1 MELQITNREIFF
13 AVENCW
19 NELNYKLKTQIN
31 KLVSANDDE
40 EFVQTVD
47 IDAQSFIF
55 IMKAVNSQPQGIAKD
70 INPPMHL
77 SLKAQ
82 ILKLVEPV
90 MAQLALIT
98 NEEEINHY
106 KAQNAEI
113 LTMAEKVQS
122 ILKENEDML
131 QAKILNGKTQILQP

>member
-31 KLVSANDDE
+31 KLVSENSEDN
-40 EFVQTVD
+40 FVQTID

-90 MAQLALIT
+90 MTHLATLT
-98 NEEEINHY
+98 DQSEIDAYRLENI
-106 KAQNAEI
+106 EI

-122 ILKENEDML
+122 ILIENESML
-131 QAKILNGKTQILQP
+131 ESKILNGKTQILS

>member
-13 AVENCW
+13 AVANCW

-31 KLVSANDDE
+31 KLVSENSEDN
-40 EFVQTVD
+40 FVQTID

-55 IMKAVNSQPQGIAKD
+55 IMKAVNSQPQGVARD

-77 SLKAQ
+77 ALKAQ

-106 KAQNAEI
+106 KAQNADI
-113 LTMAEKVQS
+113 LMMAEKVQS

-131 QAKILNGKTQILQP
+131 EAKILNGKTQILL

>member
-1 MELQITNREIFF
+1 MELKITNREIFF

-31 KLVSANDDE
+31 KLVSANNDE

-47 IDAQSFIF
+47 VDAQSFIL

-77 SLKAQ
+77 SLEAQ
-82 ILKLVEPV
+82 ILALVTPIMIHLATLTDQSEIDAFKLE
-90 MAQLALIT
+90 
-98 NEEEINHY
+98 HS
-106 KAQNAEI
+106 EI

-122 ILKENEDML
+122 ILLENEAML
-131 QAKILNGKTQILQP
+131 EAKILNGKTQILS

>member
-31 KLVSANDDE
+31 KLVSENSEDN
-40 EFVQTVD
+40 FVQTID

-70 INPPMHL
+70 INPLMHL

-82 ILKLVEPV
+82 ILALVEPI

-106 KAQNAEI
+106 KAQNADI
-113 LTMAEKVQS
+113 LMMAEKVQS
-122 ILKENEDML
+122 ILKENEAML
-131 QAKILNGKTQILQP
+131 ESKILNGKAQILL

>member
-13 AVENCW
+13 AVDNCW
-19 NELNYKLKTQIN
+19 NQLNYKLKTQIN

-47 IDAQSFIF
+47 VDAQSFIL
-55 IMKAVNSQPQGIAKD
+55 ITKAVSSQPQGIAKD

-106 KAQNAEI
+106 KAQNADI
-113 LTMAEKVQS
+113 LMMAEKVQS
-122 ILKENEDML
+122 ILKENEAML
-131 QAKILNGKTQILQP
+131 ESKILNGKAQILL

>member
-31 KLVSANDDE
+31 KLVSFNSEDN
-40 EFVQTVD
+40 FVQTID

-90 MAQLALIT
+90 LAQLALIT

-106 KAQNAEI
+106 KAQNADI
-113 LTMAEKVQS
+113 LMMAEKVKS
-122 ILKENEDML
+122 ILIENEAML
-131 QAKILNGKTQILQP
+131 EAKILNGKTQILFN

>member
-31 KLVSANDDE
+31 KLVSENSEDN
-40 EFVQTVD
+40 FVQTID
-47 IDAQSFIF
+47 IDAQSFIL

-106 KAQNAEI
+106 KAQNADI
-113 LTMAEKVQS
+113 LMMAEKVQS
-122 ILKENEDML
+122 ILKENEAML
-131 QAKILNGKTQILQP
+131 ESKILNGKAQILL

>member
-47 IDAQSFIF
+47 VDAQSFIL

-82 ILKLVEPV
+82 ILKLVEPI

-106 KAQNAEI
+106 KAQNADI
-113 LTMAEKVQS
+113 LMMAEKVQS
-122 ILKENEDML
+122 ILKENEAML
-131 QAKILNGKTQILQP
+131 ESKILNGKAQILL

>member
-31 KLVSANDDE
+31 KLVSENSEDN
-40 EFVQTVD
+40 FVQTID

-55 IMKAVNSQPQGIAKD
+55 IMKAVNSQPQGVARD

-77 SLKAQ
+77 ALKAQ
-82 ILKLVEPV
+82 ILALAEPV
-90 MAQLALIT
+90 LRQLALIT
-98 NEEEINHY
+98 NEKEINHY
-106 KAQNAEI
+106 KAQNADI
-113 LTMAEKVQS
+113 LMMAEKVQS

-131 QAKILNGKTQILQP
+131 EAKILNGKTQILS

>member
-31 KLVSANDDE
+31 KLVSENSEDN
-40 EFVQTVD
+40 FVQTID

-90 MAQLALIT
+90 MAQLAKMT
-98 NEEEINHY
+98 NEEEITLY
-106 KAQNAEI
+106 KAQNADI
-113 LTMAEKVQS
+113 LMMAEKVQS
-122 ILKENEDML
+122 ILKENDDML
-131 QAKILNGKTQILQP
+131 EAKILNGKTQILL

>member
-31 KLVSANDDE
+31 KLVSENSEDN
-40 EFVQTVD
+40 FVQTID

-55 IMKAVNSQPQGIAKD
+55 IMKAVNSQPQGVARD

-77 SLKAQ
+77 ALKAQ

-113 LTMAEKVQS
+113 LMMAEKVQS

-131 QAKILNGKTQILQP
+131 EAKILNGKTQILL

>member
-19 NELNYKLKTQIN
+19 NELDYKLKHQIN
-31 KLVSANDDE
+31 KLVTANSEDN
-40 EFVQTVD
+40 FVQTID

-77 SLKAQ
+77 ALKAQ
-82 ILKLVEPV
+82 ILALVEPV
-90 MAQLALIT
+90 LKQLALIT

-106 KAQNAEI
+106 KAQNADI
-113 LTMAEKVQS
+113 LMMAEKVQS
-122 ILKENEDML
+122 ILDENEAML
-131 QAKILNGKTQILQP
+131 QAKILNGKTQILL

>member
-31 KLVSANDDE
+31 KLVSENSEDN
-40 EFVQTVD
+40 FVQTID

-70 INPPMHL
+70 INPLMHL

-106 KAQNAEI
+106 KAQNADI
-113 LTMAEKVQS
+113 LMMAEKVQS
-122 ILKENEDML
+122 ILKENEAML
-131 QAKILNGKTQILQP
+131 ESKILNGKAQILL

>member
-31 KLVSANDDE
+31 KLVSENSEDN
-40 EFVQTVD
+40 FVQTID

-98 NEEEINHY
+98 NEEEITLY
-106 KAQNAEI
+106 KAQNADI
-113 LTMAEKVQS
+113 LMMAEKVQS
-122 ILKENEDML
+122 ILKENEAML
-131 QAKILNGKTQILQP
+131 ESKILNGKAQILL

>member
-31 KLVSANDDE
+31 KLVSENSEDN
-40 EFVQTVD
+40 FVQTID

-77 SLKAQ
+77 ALKAQ
-82 ILKLVEPV
+82 ILALVEPV
-90 MAQLALIT
+90 LKQLALIT

-106 KAQNAEI
+106 KAQNADI
-113 LTMAEKVQS
+113 LMMAEKVQS
-122 ILKENEDML
+122 ILKENENML
-131 QAKILNGKTQILQP
+131 EAKILNGKTQILL

>member
-47 IDAQSFIF
+47 VDAQSFIL

-70 INPPMHL
+70 INPHMHL

-82 ILKLVEPV
+82 ILKLVQPV

-106 KAQNAEI
+106 KAQNADI
-113 LTMAEKVQS
+113 LMMAEKVQS
-122 ILKENEDML
+122 ILIENEAML
-131 QAKILNGKTQILQP
+131 ESKILNGKAQILL

>member
-1 MELQITNREIFF
+1 MELQIKNREIFF

-31 KLVSANDDE
+31 KLVSENSEDN
-40 EFVQTVD
+40 FVQTID

-77 SLKAQ
+77 ALKAQ
-82 ILKLVEPV
+82 ILALVEPV
-90 MAQLALIT
+90 LKQLALIT

-106 KAQNAEI
+106 KAQNADI
-113 LTMAEKVQS
+113 LMMAEKVQS
-122 ILKENEDML
+122 ILKENENML
-131 QAKILNGKTQILQP
+131 EAKILNGKTQILL

>member
-31 KLVSANDDE
+31 KLVSENSEDN
-40 EFVQTVD
+40 FVQTID

-106 KAQNAEI
+106 KAQNADI
-113 LTMAEKVQS
+113 LMMAEKVQS
-122 ILKENEDML
+122 ILKENEAML
-131 QAKILNGKTQILQP
+131 ESKILNGKAQILL

>member
-31 KLVSANDDE
+31 KLVSENSEDN
-40 EFVQTVD
+40 FVQTID
-47 IDAQSFIF
+47 IDAQSFVF
-55 IMKAVNSQPQGIAKD
+55 IMKAVNSQPQGVARD

-77 SLKAQ
+77 ALKAQ
-82 ILKLVEPV
+82 ILALVEPV
-90 MAQLALIT
+90 LRQLALIT

-106 KAQNAEI
+106 KAQNADI
-113 LTMAEKVQS
+113 LMMAEKVQS

-131 QAKILNGKTQILQP
+131 EAKILNGKTQILL

>member
-31 KLVSANDDE
+31 KLVSENSEDN
-40 EFVQTVD
+40 FVQTID

-77 SLKAQ
+77 ALKAQ
-82 ILKLVEPV
+82 ILALVEPV
-90 MAQLALIT
+90 LKQLALIT
-98 NEEEINHY
+98 NEEEINQY
-106 KAQNAEI
+106 KAENAEI
-113 LTMAEKVQS
+113 LIMAEKVKS
-122 ILKENEDML
+122 ILDENEAML
-131 QAKILNGKTQILQP
+131 QAKILNGKTQILL

>member
-31 KLVSANDDE
+31 KLVSENSEDN
-40 EFVQTVD
+40 FVQTID

-55 IMKAVNSQPQGIAKD
+55 IMKAVNSQPQGVARD

-77 SLKAQ
+77 ALKAQ

-106 KAQNAEI
+106 KAQNADI
-113 LTMAEKVQS
+113 LMMAEKVQS

-131 QAKILNGKTQILQP
+131 EAKILNGKTQILL

>member
-1 MELQITNREIFF
+1 
-13 AVENCW
+13 
-19 NELNYKLKTQIN
+19 
-31 KLVSANDDE
+31 
-40 EFVQTVD
+40 
-47 IDAQSFIF
+47 
-55 IMKAVNSQPQGIAKD
+55 MKAVNSQPQGIAKD

-106 KAQNAEI
+106 KAQNADI
-113 LTMAEKVQS
+113 LMMAEEVQS
-122 ILKENEDML
+122 ILKENEAML
-131 QAKILNGKTQILQP
+131 ESKILNGKAQILL

>member
-31 KLVSANDDE
+31 KLVSENSEDN
-40 EFVQTVD
+40 FVQTID

-70 INPPMHL
+70 INPLMHL

-90 MAQLALIT
+90 LAQLALIT
-98 NEEEINHY
+98 NEEKINHY

-122 ILKENEDML
+122 ILKENDDML
-131 QAKILNGKTQILQP
+131 EAKILNGKTQILL

>member
-47 IDAQSFIF
+47 VDAQSFIL

-77 SLKAQ
+77 ALKAQ

-90 MAQLALIT
+90 MAQLAKMT
-98 NEEEINHY
+98 NEEEITLY
-106 KAQNAEI
+106 KAQNADI
-113 LTMAEKVQS
+113 LMMAEKVQS
-122 ILKENEDML
+122 ILKENDDML
-131 QAKILNGKTQILQP
+131 EAKILNGKTQILL

>member
-31 KLVSANDDE
+31 KLVSENSEDN
-40 EFVQTVD
+40 FVQTID

-70 INPPMHL
+70 INPLMHL

-90 MAQLALIT
+90 MAQLAKMT
-98 NEEEINHY
+98 NEEEITLY
-106 KAQNAEI
+106 KAQNADI
-113 LTMAEKVQS
+113 LMMAEKVQS
-122 ILKENEDML
+122 ILKENEAML
-131 QAKILNGKTQILQP
+131 ESKILNGKAQILL

>member
-31 KLVSANDDE
+31 KLVSENSEDN
-40 EFVQTVD
+40 FVQTID

-55 IMKAVNSQPQGIAKD
+55 IMKAVNSQPQGVARD

-77 SLKAQ
+77 ALKAQ
-82 ILKLVEPV
+82 ILALVEPV
-90 MAQLALIT
+90 LRQLALIT
-98 NEEEINHY
+98 NEKEINHY
-106 KAQNAEI
+106 KAQNADI
-113 LTMAEKVQS
+113 LMMAEKVQS
-122 ILKENEDML
+122 ILKENDDML
-131 QAKILNGKTQILQP
+131 EAKILNGKTQILL

>member
-19 NELNYKLKTQIN
+19 NELNYKVKTQIN
-31 KLVSANDDE
+31 KLVSENSEDN
-40 EFVQTVD
+40 FVQTID

-70 INPPMHL
+70 INPLMHL

-82 ILKLVEPV
+82 ILALVEPI
-90 MAQLALIT
+90 MTQLALIT

-106 KAQNAEI
+106 KAQNADI
-113 LTMAEKVQS
+113 LMMAEKVQS
-122 ILKENEDML
+122 ILKENEAML
-131 QAKILNGKTQILQP
+131 ESKILNGKTQILL

>member
-47 IDAQSFIF
+47 VDAQSFIL

-77 SLKAQ
+77 ALKAQ

-90 MAQLALIT
+90 MVQLALIT

-106 KAQNAEI
+106 KAQNADI
-113 LTMAEKVQS
+113 LMMAEKVQS
-122 ILKENEDML
+122 ILKENDDML
-131 QAKILNGKTQILQP
+131 EAKILNGKTQILL

>member
-1 MELQITNREIFF
+1 MELKITNREIFF

-31 KLVSANDDE
+31 KLVSANNDE

-47 IDAQSFIF
+47 VDAQSFIL

-82 ILKLVEPV
+82 ILALVTPIMIHLATLTDQSEIDAFKLE
-90 MAQLALIT
+90 
-98 NEEEINHY
+98 HS
-106 KAQNAEI
+106 EI
-113 LTMAEKVQS
+113 LTMAEKVQF
-122 ILKENEDML
+122 ILLENEAML
-131 QAKILNGKTQILQP
+131 EAKILNGKTQILS

>member
-31 KLVSANDDE
+31 KLVSENSEDN
-40 EFVQTVD
+40 FVQTID

-77 SLKAQ
+77 ALKAQ
-82 ILKLVEPV
+82 ILALVEPV
-90 MAQLALIT
+90 LRQLALIT
-98 NEEEINHY
+98 NEKEINHY
-106 KAQNAEI
+106 KAQNADI
-113 LTMAEKVQS
+113 LIMAEKVQS

-131 QAKILNGKTQILQP
+131 EAKILNGKTQILL

>member
-31 KLVSANDDE
+31 KLVSENSEDN
-40 EFVQTVD
+40 FVQTID

-70 INPPMHL
+70 INPLMHL

-82 ILKLVEPV
+82 ILALVEPV

-106 KAQNAEI
+106 KAQNADI
-113 LTMAEKVQS
+113 LMMAEKVQS
-122 ILKENEDML
+122 ILKENEAML
-131 QAKILNGKTQILQP
+131 ESKILNGKAQILL

>member
-31 KLVSANDDE
+31 KLVSENSEDN
-40 EFVQTVD
+40 FVQTID

-55 IMKAVNSQPQGIAKD
+55 IMKAVNSQPQGVARD

-77 SLKAQ
+77 ALKAQ

-106 KAQNAEI
+106 KAQNADI
-113 LTMAEKVQS
+113 LMMAEEVQS
-122 ILKENEDML
+122 ILKENEAML
-131 QAKILNGKTQILQP
+131 ESKILNGKAQILL